1 MNVLPHLAARLFGV
15 PLAIHR
21 PKLDVI
27 LSVLG
32 ARIGLA
38 DLAAPVGYTPAARAL
53 GPPSGKVAVIPI
65 HGTLVRRTSGIEA
78 ESGLASYTGI
88 AAQLDAA
95 LASPEI
101 AAILLDIDSPG
112 GESGG
117 VFDLADR
124 IRAASEVKPIW
135 AVANDMAFSA
145 AYALASAAARVFVA
159 RTGGVGSI
167 GVIAMH
173 VDQSVKDAHDG
184 VRYTAVFAGERK
196 NDLNPH
202 EPISNEAH
210 AVLRAEVDR
219 IYDLFVE
226 TVARHRGLDANAVR
240 ATEAGLFFGPDAVA
254 TGLADAVGSLDDA
267 LTQLTQSLSPLPT
280 QVASASQAGFRAA
293 GPPQGRSTPLGGS
306 EPQAQLGGHF
316 CNHQM
321 ESSMNDRTDPA
332 ALDRPLADPAGN
344 PPQPSATASTATA
357 MTVADAVE
365 IAQTCT
371 LAGRTDLIAGFLEAQ
386 ASPAKVRSQLLAAQA
401 DASPEITSRIT
412 PDVVLPAASNPLI
425 DAAKQ
430 IAAQSTAF
438 KKEI

>member
-1 MNVLPHLAARLFGV
+1 MTLLPHLAARLFGV

-21 PKLDVI
+21 PKLDII

-38 DLAAPVGYTPAARAL
+38 DLAAPVGYTPAARAP

-65 HGTLVRRTSGIEA
+65 HGTLVRRTSGLEA

-95 LASPEI
+95 LTSPEV

-124 IRAASEVKPIW
+124 IRAASQVKPVW

-145 AYALASAAARVFVA
+145 AYALASAATRVFVA

-173 VDQSVKDAHDG
+173 IDQSVKDAKDG

-202 EPISNEAH
+202 EPLSDAAH
-210 AVLRAEVDR
+210 AVLKAEVDR
-219 IYDLFVE
+219 VYELFVE
-226 TVARHRGLDANAVR
+226 TVARHRGLDADAVR

-280 QVASASQAGFRAA
+280 QVAPASQAGFLR
-293 GPPQGRSTPLGGS
+293 
-306 EPQAQLGGHF
+306 
-316 CNHQM
+316 NHQM

-332 ALDRPLADPAGN
+332 APDRPLADPAGSH
-344 PPQPSATASTATA
+344 PQPSATATALS
-357 MTVADAVE
+357 VADAVE

-386 ASPAKVRSQLLAAQA
+386 SSPAKVRSQLLAAQA
-401 DASPEITSRIT
+401 EASPEITSRIA
-412 PDVVLPAASNPLI
+412 PDAARPVASNPLI

-430 IAAQSTAF
+430 IAAQST

>member
-1 MNVLPHLAARLFGV
+1 MTVLPHLAARLFGV

-32 ARIGLA
+32 ARVGLA

-167 GVIAMH
+167 GVVAMH

-210 AVLRAEVDR
+210 AVLKAEVDR

-226 TVARHRGLDANAVR
+226 TVARHRGLDADAVR

-280 QVASASQAGFRAA
+280 QVATASQAGFLR
-293 GPPQGRSTPLGGS
+293 
-306 EPQAQLGGHF
+306 
-316 CNHQM
+316 NHQM

-332 ALDRPLADPAGN
+332 ASDRPLADPAGSH
-344 PPQPSATASTATA
+344 PQPSATATATA
-357 MTVADAVE
+357 TALSVADAVE

-386 ASPAKVRSQLLAAQA
+386 SSPSKVRSQLLAAQA
-401 DASPEITSRIT
+401 EASPEITSHIA
-412 PDVVLPAASNPLI
+412 PDAARPLASNPLI

-430 IAAQSTAF
+430 IAAQSS

>member
-1 MNVLPHLAARLFGV
+1 MTVLPHLAARLFGV

-32 ARIGLA
+32 ARIGLTDMVVPA
-38 DLAAPVGYTPAARAL
+38 DYAPTTRPLSPAT
-53 GPPSGKVAVIPI
+53 GKVAVIPI
-65 HGTLVRRTSGIEA
+65 HGTLVRRTSGLEA
-78 ESGLASYTGI
+78 VSGLASYTSI

-95 LASPEI
+95 LASPEV

-124 IRAASEVKPIW
+124 IRAGVQVKPVW

-145 AYALASAAARVFVA
+145 AYALASAASRVFVA

-173 VDQSVKDAHDG
+173 IDQSVKDAKDG

-202 EPISNEAH
+202 EPISDEAH
-210 AVLRAEVDR
+210 AVLKAEVDR
-219 IYDLFVE
+219 VYDLFVE
-226 TVARHRGLDANAVR
+226 TVARHRGLDADAVR
-240 ATEAGLFFGPDAVA
+240 ATEAGLFFGPDAVGA
-254 TGLADAVGSLDDA
+254 GLADAVGGFDDA
-267 LTQLTQSLSPLPT
+267 LSQLTQSLSPLPT
-280 QVASASQAGFRAA
+280 QVASASQAGLFR
-293 GPPQGRSTPLGGS
+293 
-306 EPQAQLGGHF
+306 
-316 CNHQM
+316 NHQM

-412 PDVVLPAASNPLI
+412 PDAVRPSASNPLI

>member
-1 MNVLPHLAARLFGV
+1 MTVLPHLAARLFGV

-21 PKLDVI
+21 LKLDVI

-38 DLAAPVGYTPAARAL
+38 DLAAPVGYTPAARAP

-112 GESGG
+112 GESAG

-124 IRAASEVKPIW
+124 IRAASEVKPVW

-145 AYALASAAARVFVA
+145 AYALASAASRVFVA

-173 VDQSVKDAHDG
+173 VDQSVKDAQDG

-210 AVLRAEVDR
+210 VVLKAEVDR
-219 IYDLFVE
+219 VYDLFVE
-226 TVARHRGLDANAVR
+226 TVARHRGLDADTVR

-280 QVASASQAGFRAA
+280 QVAPASQAGFLR
-293 GPPQGRSTPLGGS
+293 
-306 EPQAQLGGHF
+306 
-316 CNHQM
+316 NHQM

-332 ALDRPLADPAGN
+332 APDRPLADPAGSH
-344 PPQPSATASTATA
+344 PQPSATATALS
-357 MTVADAVE
+357 VADAVE

-386 ASPAKVRSQLLAAQA
+386 SSPAKVRSQLLSAQA
-401 DASPEITSRIT
+401 EASPEITSLIRPDSAADAARISAT
-412 PDVVLPAASNPLI
+412 SPLI
-425 DAAKQ
+425 DAAKR
-430 IAAQSTAF
+430 IAAQST